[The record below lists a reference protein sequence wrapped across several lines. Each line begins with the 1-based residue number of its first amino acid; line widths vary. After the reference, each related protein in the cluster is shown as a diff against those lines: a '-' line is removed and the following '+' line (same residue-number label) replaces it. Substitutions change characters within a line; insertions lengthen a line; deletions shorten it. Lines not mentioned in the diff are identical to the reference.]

1 MSPAQPKRAGLK
13 IFVSAGEVSGD
24 QILSGILARLRD
36 RFPDMQLR
44 GLGGSASEAWG
55 LKPLF
60 PMERTAF
67 SGAWDV
73 LRNLRFALG
82 MYARA
87 AAEMR
92 RFKPDL
98 ALLVDY
104 PGLNLRLARLAR
116 SLGVPVLFVA
126 PPQAWAYRKPARK
139 LRRAR
144 EALQGAAVHVLFPFE
159 KPWYQQ
165 AAASVSVGHFL
176 GAPVSRRP
184 DTGLILLC
192 PGSRLPVLRRNLP
205 AWLGLLRQ
213 ASAGSRYAVLVPPH
227 LEEEA
232 KRVLSAFANAHGG
245 LESLSVEV
253 RTDKAVL
260 FAEAAGAMAFP
271 GTVTLEL
278 ALAQVSTLV
287 LAIVDPFTLAL
298 GRRVLGHSRLALP
311 NLILEE
317 EFFPEW
323 VGTAP
328 GPLDAEFRVLLGRRD
343 GMDWWEGRLE
353 KLGRGMGEG
362 GGAEAAFQSCV
373 NLLERAGR
381 GT

>member
-1 MSPAQPKRAGLK
+1 MSGPK

-24 QILSGILARLRD
+24 QILAGILSH
-36 RFPDMQLR
+36 LR
-44 GLGGSASEAWG
+44 GRYPEMLLCGMGGSASEAWG

-73 LRNLRFALG
+73 LRNLRFALS

-92 RFKPDL
+92 RFQPDL
-98 ALLVDY
+98 VLLVDY

-126 PPQAWAYRKPARK
+126 PPQAWAYKKPARK

-159 KPWYQQ
+159 KPWYQE
-165 AAASVSVGHFL
+165 AAASISVGHFL
-176 GAPVSRRP
+176 GAPVSRGP
-184 DTGLILLC
+184 DAGLVLLC

-205 AWLGLLRQ
+205 IWLGLLHRT
-213 ASAGSRYAVLVPPH
+213 AAGSRYAVLVPPH

-232 KRVLSAFANAHGG
+232 KGLVSAFAKAQVGPEA
-245 LESLSVEV
+245 LTVEV

-260 FAEAAGAMAFP
+260 LAEAAGAMAFP

-278 ALAQVSTLV
+278 ALARVPTLV
-287 LAIVDPFTLAL
+287 LAIVDRLTLAL

-328 GPLDAEFRVLLGRRD
+328 GPSDTEFRALLGRRD
-343 GMDWWEGRLE
+343 GMDGWERRLE

-362 GGAEAAFQSCV
+362 DGAEVAFKGCV
-373 NLLERAGR
+373 NLLEKVGR
-381 GT
+381 GK

>member
-1 MSPAQPKRAGLK
+1 MSGPK

-24 QILSGILARLRD
+24 QILSAILARLRG
-36 RFPDMQLR
+36 RYPDMQLR
-44 GLGGSASEAWG
+44 GLGGNASEAWG
-55 LKPLF
+55 LAPLF

-73 LRNLRFALG
+73 LRNLKFALG

-87 AAEMR
+87 AAEIR
-92 RFKPDL
+92 RFRPDL
-98 ALLVDY
+98 AVLVDY

-126 PPQAWAYRKPARK
+126 PPQAWVYKKPARK

-159 KPWYQQ
+159 KPWYQEG
-165 AAASVSVGHFL
+165 AASISVGHFL
-176 GAPVSRRP
+176 GAPASSSP
-184 DTGLILLC
+184 DGGMILLC

-205 AWLGLLRQ
+205 LWLDLLRR
-213 ASAGSRYAVLVPPH
+213 AAAGSHYAVLVPPH

-232 KRVLSAFANAHGG
+232 KRLVSAFAKAQG
-245 LESLSVEV
+245 SLGSLTVEV

-260 FAEAAGAMAFP
+260 LAEAAGAMAFP

-278 ALAQVSTLV
+278 ALARVPTLV

-328 GPLDAEFRVLLGRRD
+328 GPSESEFRALVARRD
-343 GMDWWEGRLE
+343 GMDGMDRWERCLE

-362 GGAEAAFQSCV
+362 DGAEVAFRSCIK
-373 NLLERAGR
+373 LLERVDRR
-381 GT
+381 G